1 MVVDRVESGPESV
14 TIFVHAV
21 AAGAACGSC
30 GARSARVHGGY
41 ERTLSDLP
49 IGGRRVR
56 LVVSVRRFKCTNPG
70 CMLTTFSEQ
79 IPGLT
84 EPFARRTPAMTTGL
98 VAIAVALAGRAGS
111 RLAAALGMP
120 CCRDVLLHLIRA
132 QQAEVPSS
140 VIRLGVDDFAFRRGK
155 NYGTVLIDM
164 DTHRPVDVLPDREAG
179 TLAAWLRERPGVQ
192 LICRDRAGAYA
203 EGASEGAPEAI
214 QVADRF
220 HLWRNLTEAVQKT
233 VTSHHSC
240 LRRLPENQ
248 DDGMAAAAALP
259 PADPEPPADPGVLT
273 PPEPQ
278 PERPLVT
285 RTRRRYAGVQDLLAA
300 GLSRAAIS
308 RELNLDIQTVRR
320 FANAAS
326 LGELLVKAENRTTNL
341 DPFLGQVN
349 RMWNQ
354 GITNAATI
362 AGELRPLG
370 FTGDVQTI
378 RRYLRPLRPVRSD
391 KGGEI
396 GQIKRQAP
404 ATPPVPKPREISR
417 WLLTHPEHLGEDD
430 KLALK
435 QVTTQCE
442 HLERLEEHVR
452 RFAVMMTQLRGAEL
466 PEWLNTAETADL
478 PALRSFA
485 TGLRRDLTAV
495 TNGLTL
501 PYSSGAVE
509 GTVNRIK
516 MLKRQMFGKAKFDL
530 LRLRIL
536 LPA

>member
-1 MVVDRVESGPESV
+1 MPWQPMRLADLAEPVRYVS
-14 TIFVHAV
+14 T
-21 AAGAACGSC
+21 AATS
-30 GARSARVHGGY
+30 
-41 ERTLSDLP
+41 ERLP

-56 LVVSVRRFKCTNPG
+56 LVVSVRRFKCGNPA
-70 CMLTTFSEQ
+70 CRLRTFSEQ

-98 VAIAVALAGRAGS
+98 VAIAVALSGRAGA

-132 QQAEVPSS
+132 QPVEVPSS
-140 VIRLGVDDFAFRRGK
+140 VVRLGVDDFAFRRGK
-155 NYGTVLIDM
+155 NYGTILIDM
-164 DTHRPVDVLPDREAG
+164 DTHRPVDVLPDREAS

-192 LICRDRAGAYA
+192 VICRDRAGAYA
-203 EGASEGAPEAI
+203 DGASEGAPEAI
-214 QVADRF
+214 RVADRF
-220 HLWRNLTEAVQKT
+220 HLWRNLTEAVPKT
-233 VTSHHSC
+233 VASHHSC
-240 LRRLPENQ
+240 LRRLPGNQ
-248 DDGMAAAAALP
+248 DEGRAAAALSPPPDPQP
-259 PADPEPPADPGVLT
+259 PADAGVLA

-285 RTRRRYAGVQDLLAA
+285 RTRQRYAEVQELLAA

-308 RELNLDIQTVRR
+308 RELDLDIQTVRR
-320 FANAAS
+320 FADAAS

-354 GITNAATI
+354 GITNAAAI

-378 RRYLRPLRPVRSD
+378 RRYLRPLRPVHSG
-391 KGGEI
+391 KT

-404 ATPPVPKPREISR
+404 ARPPVPKPREISR
-417 WLLTHPEHLGEDD
+417 WLLTHPEHLGEEDT
-430 KLALK
+430 LALK

-442 HLERLEEHVR
+442 HLERLEELVR

-466 PEWLNTAETADL
+466 REWLERAETADL

-516 MLKRQMFGKAKFDL
+516 MLQRQMFGRARFDL